1 MHSLLKINGKYSFA
15 FVVWPSA
22 AQRLLS
28 PCLYANKRMR
38 RFMQKFHFFPPST
51 TGLPNLARDVYVSFY
66 LFRLS
71 PMAVGIGPIGLPP
84 PISRGGCRKS
94 LADYVSNSL
103 ALFFFAGE
111 PESEH
116 AFGHFINLSVHQRN
130 DSMRSVDKS
139 ALAFPL
145 QWVAVCHTPPG
156 FPPCGI
162 VMKNWWKSWGFRFYS
177 PIAPSEIS
185 LTETIRRTN

>member
-1 MHSLLKINGKYSFA
+1 MQTNACEDLCKNFIFFPHRPLDYRTWREMCTYHFIC
-15 FVVWPSA
+15 FVYRRWQWGLDWVGLHRSGC
-22 AQRLLS
+22 RLLYLTVGVVNPWPITS
-28 PCLYANKRMR
+28 VIHW
-38 RFMQKFHFFPPST
+38 RF
-51 TGLPNLARDVYVSFY
+51 
-66 LFRLS
+66 
-71 PMAVGIGPIGLPP
+71 
-84 PISRGGCRKS
+84 
-94 LADYVSNSL
+94 
-103 ALFFFAGE
+103 FFFAGE